1 MYRLTPDPSV
11 IHKHYLTQQDLT
23 DTLYSGLANNYRST
37 GGGDK
42 SQQKDNVYKLIHP
55 SKFDDNTLY
64 THRLILQYYQVIPK
78 YYLLN
83 SDINVLVYNAKTGS
97 GKSIAGVNMVLDWFN
112 SIRIREFNRMF
123 VHDEFTSRASCGNI
137 FVVSVWSG
145 IAQIV
150 DEFFQSLSDK
160 TFCFCVDVSGC
171 LIQNQN
177 GRFVS

>member
-11 IHKHYLTQQDLT
+11 IHKRYLTSDDLP
-23 DTLYSGLANNYRST
+23 DMLS
-37 GGGDK
+37 GGDK

-64 THRLILQYYQVIPK
+64 THRLILQYYQVIPE

-112 SIRIREFNRMF
+112 SI
-123 VHDEFTSRASCGNI
+123 
-137 FVVSVWSG
+137 
-145 IAQIV
+145 V
-150 DEFFQSLSDK
+150 DSWFKLARK
-160 TFCFCVDVSGC
+160 
-171 LIQNQN
+171 
-177 GRFVS
+177 